1 MEYFF
6 EKMAARGW
14 MLKDANGGF
23 WGFERQ
29 TPRNVKFSVVIL
41 KDVSMWEGS
50 VNEKSGDFQF
60 YCERAGWHFACA
72 EKCMQILWS
81 EDRGLVP
88 VETDEA
94 LKMEAVKS
102 QFRKQAALLMV
113 LGVLFA
119 GVYFWPALMGAPSL
133 AGYKLGVLL
142 ETNGGVLA
150 LFCMLY
156 LFLSGL
162 AGVVFYLV
170 WCQAAKRAV
179 SQKKPVRY
187 RSYPL
192 FRLKD
197 IATKTFC
204 FLLAVFFYIGILR
217 GLIQDRD
224 WRGLATLLLFVIIY
238 GSLYLF
244 MWSRRKTG
252 FRWRYLLFALA
263 AIVIMIMGLHK
274 IDTLAGM
281 EEPKE
286 DTWMT
291 GDGPFL
297 EYSLLLPDNDAKD
310 SETGVVQR
318 GLHDSSSSILLE
330 QESYRVSQSG
340 NEFSY
345 TLYKSRYKGVLN
357 YIRELSK
364 SSPNYRESG
373 AYWDGNIYVQGF
385 FYHEPDYWNRKETEE
400 SGEEVPE
407 VTYRV
412 SILRNGPYILI
423 VRYKV
428 HERMVSRETVD
439 SRAAVK
445 MRELPGIL

>member
-1 MEYFF
+1 MVPGGKKSCIT
-6 EKMAARGW
+6 EKAR
-14 MLKDANGGF
+14 
-23 WGFERQ
+23 EIQ
-29 TPRNVKFSVVIL
+29 
-41 KDVSMWEGS
+41 
-50 VNEKSGDFQF
+50 
-60 YCERAGWHFACA
+60 
-72 EKCMQILWS
+72 
-81 EDRGLVP
+81 
-88 VETDEA
+88 
-94 LKMEAVKS
+94 
-102 QFRKQAALLMV
+102 V
-113 LGVLFA
+113 LSFI
-119 GVYFWPALMGAPSL
+119 PPK
-133 AGYKLGVLL
+133 GY
-142 ETNGGVLA
+142 
-150 LFCMLY
+150 
-156 LFLSGL
+156 SH
-162 AGVVFYLV
+162 
-170 WCQAAKRAV
+170 
-179 SQKKPVRY
+179 
-187 RSYPL
+187 
-192 FRLKD
+192 
-197 IATKTFC
+197 KTFC

-238 GSLYLF
+238 VSQYLF

-263 AIVIMIMGLHK
+263 AIVIMIIGLHK

-345 TLYKSRYKGVLN
+345 TLYKSRYKVVLN

-364 SSPNYRESG
+364 SSPDYRETG

-385 FYHEPDYWNRKETEE
+385 FIMNRITGIGRRRR
-400 SGEEVPE
+400 S
-407 VTYRV
+407 
-412 SILRNGPYILI
+412 
-423 VRYKV
+423 
-428 HERMVSRETVD
+428 
-439 SRAAVK
+439 
-445 MRELPGIL
+445 PGRKFLK

>member
-1 MEYFF
+1 M
-6 EKMAARGW
+6 
-14 MLKDANGGF
+14 
-23 WGFERQ
+23 
-29 TPRNVKFSVVIL
+29 
-41 KDVSMWEGS
+41 
-50 VNEKSGDFQF
+50 
-60 YCERAGWHFACA
+60 
-72 EKCMQILWS
+72 
-81 EDRGLVP
+81 
-88 VETDEA
+88 
-94 LKMEAVKS
+94 
-102 QFRKQAALLMV
+102 
-113 LGVLFA
+113 
-119 GVYFWPALMGAPSL
+119 
-133 AGYKLGVLL
+133 
-142 ETNGGVLA
+142 
-150 LFCMLY
+150 
-156 LFLSGL
+156 
-162 AGVVFYLV
+162 
-170 WCQAAKRAV
+170 
-179 SQKKPVRY
+179 
-187 RSYPL
+187 
-192 FRLKD
+192 
-197 IATKTFC
+197 
-204 FLLAVFFYIGILR
+204 
-217 GLIQDRD
+217 
-224 WRGLATLLLFVIIY
+224 
-238 GSLYLF
+238 
-244 MWSRRKTG
+244 
-252 FRWRYLLFALA
+252 A

-297 EYSLLLPDNDAKD
+297 EYSVLLPDNDAKD
-310 SETGVVQR
+310 RETGVVQR

-345 TLYKSRYKGVLN
+345 TLYKSRYKVVLN

-364 SSPNYRESG
+364 SSPDYRETG

-428 HERMVSRETVD
+428 HETMASRETID
-439 SRAAVK
+439 SRAAAK

>member
-1 MEYFF
+1 M
-6 EKMAARGW
+6 
-14 MLKDANGGF
+14 
-23 WGFERQ
+23 
-29 TPRNVKFSVVIL
+29 
-41 KDVSMWEGS
+41 
-50 VNEKSGDFQF
+50 
-60 YCERAGWHFACA
+60 
-72 EKCMQILWS
+72 
-81 EDRGLVP
+81 
-88 VETDEA
+88 
-94 LKMEAVKS
+94 
-102 QFRKQAALLMV
+102 
-113 LGVLFA
+113 
-119 GVYFWPALMGAPSL
+119 
-133 AGYKLGVLL
+133 
-142 ETNGGVLA
+142 
-150 LFCMLY
+150 
-156 LFLSGL
+156 
-162 AGVVFYLV
+162 
-170 WCQAAKRAV
+170 
-179 SQKKPVRY
+179 
-187 RSYPL
+187 
-192 FRLKD
+192 
-197 IATKTFC
+197 
-204 FLLAVFFYIGILR
+204 
-217 GLIQDRD
+217 
-224 WRGLATLLLFVIIY
+224 
-238 GSLYLF
+238 
-244 MWSRRKTG
+244 
-252 FRWRYLLFALA
+252 FALA

-357 YIRELSK
+357 YIRKLSK

-385 FYHEPDYWNRKETEE
+385 FYHEPDYWIRKETEE

-439 SRAAVK
+439 SRAAAK